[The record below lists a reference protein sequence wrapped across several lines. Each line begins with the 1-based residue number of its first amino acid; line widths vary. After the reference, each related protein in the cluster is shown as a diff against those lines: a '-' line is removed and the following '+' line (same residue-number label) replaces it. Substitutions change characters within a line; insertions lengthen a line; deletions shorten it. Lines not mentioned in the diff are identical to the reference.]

1 MSTALTPSEKQ
12 EVFGSF
18 DPDIHNEEVQ
28 SRWGNTDAYKQSAQ
42 KTAHYTKEDFA
53 QMNLESDF
61 IVQTFKNLMEKENSA
76 ESKDAKDAA
85 EAHRQHITKWFYDCT
100 YEIHANLA
108 LMYLMDERFKEN
120 YEKRAQGL
128 AQFIHD
134 AIIAN
139 SVDNV

>member
-1 MSTALTPSEKQ
+1 MSTALSPEEKQ

-18 DPDIHNEEVQ
+18 DPDIHNEEVK
-28 SRWGNTDAYKQSAQ
+28 SHWGNTDAYKQSVK
-42 KTAHYTKEDFA
+42 KTASYSKEDFA

-61 IVQTFKNLMEKENSA
+61 IVQTFKNLMEKETSP
-76 ESKDAKDAA
+76 ESKDAKEAA

-100 YEIHANLA
+100 YEIHSNLA
-108 LMYLMDERFKEN
+108 LMYISDERFKEN
-120 YEKRAQGL
+120 YEKHAQGL

-139 SVDNV
+139 SVDNI

>member
-1 MSTALTPSEKQ
+1 MSTALTPAEKK

-18 DPDIHNEEVQ
+18 DPDTHSAEAK
-28 SRWGNTDAYKQSAQ
+28 SRWGQTDAYKQSAS
-42 KTAHYTKEDFA
+42 KTANYTKDDWA
-53 QMNLESDF
+53 QLGLESDF
-61 IVQTFKNLMEKENSA
+61 IVQTFKNLMEKETSP
-76 ESKDAKDAA
+76 ESQDAKEAA

-100 YEIHANLA
+100 YEIHSNLA

-120 YEKRAQGL
+120 YEKHAQGL

>member
-1 MSTALTPSEKQ
+1 MSTALTPDEKQ

-18 DPDIHNEEVQ
+18 DPDIHNEEVK
-28 SRWGNTDAYKQSAQ
+28 SRWGNTDAYKQSAK
-42 KTAHYTKEDFA
+42 KTASYSKEDFA

-61 IVQTFKNLMEKENSA
+61 IVQTFKNLMEKETSP
-76 ESKDAKDAA
+76 ESNDAKETA

-120 YEKRAQGL
+120 YEKQAIGL
-128 AQFIHD
+128 TRYIHD

-139 SVDNV
+139 SVDNI

>member
-1 MSTALTPSEKQ
+1 MSTKLTAYEKQ
-12 EVFGSF
+12 EIFGSF
-18 DPDIHNEEVQ
+18 DPDVHNEEVK
-28 SRWGNTDAYKQSAQ
+28 SRWGNTDAYKQSAK
-42 KTAHYTKEDFA
+42 KTANYTKEDFA

-61 IVQTFKNLMEKENSA
+61 IVQTFKNLMEKQTSPESA
-76 ESKDAKDAA
+76 DAKEAA

-108 LMYLMDERFKEN
+108 LMYVSDERFKEN
-120 YEKRAQGL
+120 YEKHAQGL

-139 SVDNV
+139 SMDNV